1 MDGQPR
7 PARVGRTGKGST
19 MADEQP
25 GKPKRLTELSH
36 CAG

>member
-1 MDGQPR
+1 MRGPDG
-7 PARVGRTGKGST
+7 AATGKGST

-25 GKPKRLTELSH
+25 GKPKAKRLTELSH

>member
-1 MDGQPR
+1 MNSSGPI
-7 PARVGRTGKGST
+7 AGRTGKGST

-25 GKPKRLTELSH
+25 SKPKRLTELSH